1 MKIGIISDTHGLLRA
16 EVLEMLSGADHII
29 HAGDI
34 GDVEIVPRLRAIAPT
49 TAIRGNVDTGAWAD
63 VYPSQDTIKPANR
76 SVHVLHDLQ
85 DLGIDPANAGVDLV
99 VSGHSHRPRIETI
112 DGVLYLDPGG
122 VGPRRFKLP
131 ISMATLEFDDDDMRA
146 RIHEIG
152 S

>member
-34 GDVEIVPRLRAIAPT
+34 GGTDIVPRLHAVAPT

-63 VYPSQDTIKPANR
+63 VYPRQVTIELANR
-76 SVHVLHDLQ
+76 QVHVLHDLQ
-85 DLGIDPANAGVDLV
+85 DLGLDPANAAVDVV
-99 VSGHSHRPRIETI
+99 VSGHSHRPSIETI
-112 DGVLYLDPGG
+112 DGVLYLNPGS

-131 ISMATLEFDDDDMRA
+131 ISMATLELSDDNMQA

>member
-1 MKIGIISDTHGLLRA
+1 MKIGVISDTHGLLRA
-16 EVLEMLSGADHII
+16 EVLEMLFNVDHII

-63 VYPSQDTIKPANR
+63 VYPSRDTIRLANR

-85 DLGIDPANAGVDLV
+85 DLGIGEGRRRPGRVGPFAPPEDRD
-99 VSGHSHRPRIETI
+99 HRRCALSQPRQRRTAAFQIADI
-112 DGVLYLDPGG
+112 DG
-122 VGPRRFKLP
+122 
-131 ISMATLEFDDDDMRA
+131 DDMQA

-152 S
+152 P